1 MINKRGQLCNK
12 TILILGATS
21 EIGLCISDYCINE
34 GAEVFLLGRN
44 ESKLD
49 KIISQNPEKNPQ
61 KIVLSEQSP
70 LFNDFFK
77 HLPTKFD
84 GIVSC
89 IGEFELKPIHFETMY
104 SILKKFESHFGI
116 SATILSLLKKNKQI
130 SSNGSIVLISSI
142 NGTKVSCMGGSIY
155 GALKA
160 AMSGFCKGL
169 SLEFAHNGT
178 RVNCICPGVIDTEKL
193 HKNFSIEEIKNMTRM
208 NPLGYLGEPKDV
220 AELAI
225 FLLSDKSRWI
235 TGTDIVID
243 GGYSIK

>member
-1 MINKRGQLCNK
+1 MEEANKRG
-12 TILILGATS
+12 I
-21 EIGLCISDYCINE
+21 E
-34 GAEVFLLGRN
+34 
-44 ESKLD
+44 
-49 KIISQNPEKNPQ
+49 
-61 KIVLSEQSP
+61 LSEAAG
-70 LFNDFFK
+70 FK
-77 HLPTKFD
+77 ATE
-84 GIVSC
+84 GV
-89 IGEFELKPIHFETMY
+89 
-104 SILKKFESHFGI
+104 GI